1 MSLLPIHLIILG
13 CVAAVV
19 ALTTITEKKE
29 KDGAPKWHEREWLL
43 HWLAREWLILLG
55 GLGGGLAL
63 TILLGF
69 FHIFFLWWWF
79 PYVLIQMT
87 RLTIWAVRTVRR

>member
-1 MSLLPIHLIILG
+1 MTLSILLIILG
-13 CVAAVV
+13 CVAVVV

-29 KDGAPKWHEREWLL
+29 KNGAPNWLEREWLL

-55 GLGGGLAL
+55 GLGGGLVLA
-63 TILLGF
+63 ILSGF
-69 FHIFFLWWWF
+69 FHIFFPWWWI

-87 RLTIWAVRTVRR
+87 RLTIWAVRTERR